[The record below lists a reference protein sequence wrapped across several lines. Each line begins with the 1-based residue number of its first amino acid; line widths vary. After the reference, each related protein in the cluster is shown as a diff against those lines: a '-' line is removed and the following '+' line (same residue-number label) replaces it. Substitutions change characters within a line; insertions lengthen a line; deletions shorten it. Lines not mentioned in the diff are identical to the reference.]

1 MQLITHLEFGNSLD
15 SSVQL
20 TLAVQWAVWAWQLPE
35 VALYR
40 GKEGRVGKMLSSAA
54 HLSVTQDPEAQQGCE
69 YLSSSSSL
77 LLLCL
82 TAIYHK
88 AMSSINYY

>member
-1 MQLITHLEFGNSLD
+1 MQWITHLEFGNSLD

-20 TLAVQWAVWAWQLPE
+20 TLAVQWAVRTWQLPE

-40 GKEGRVGKMLSSAA
+40 GKRGRVGKMLSSAA
-54 HLSVTQDPEAQQGCE
+54 HLSVTQGPEAQQGCE

-77 LLLCL
+77 LLLRL

-88 AMSSINYY
+88 AMSSINYH